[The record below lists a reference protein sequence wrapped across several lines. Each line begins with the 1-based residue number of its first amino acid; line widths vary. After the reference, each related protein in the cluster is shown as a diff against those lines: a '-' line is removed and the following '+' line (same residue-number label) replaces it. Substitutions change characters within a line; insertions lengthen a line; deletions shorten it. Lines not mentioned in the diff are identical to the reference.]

1 MFAGEQKM
9 QTQTVSN
16 LNLVFW
22 MLCRNSKA
30 PVTKKEFRKLLVA
43 EMENLRVS
51 DGILGGLVIPPV
63 VFPNPILANVHL
75 DPDLAW
81 WNDGGARQFNNNCYN
96 YATNYRTDTFAQPG
110 KAAGQQY
117 TSLSGCAV
125 AAGQR
130 SALDGAIADA
140 LINTPL
146 LTINVLRKA
155 IW

>member
-1 MFAGEQKM
+1 
-9 QTQTVSN
+9 
-16 LNLVFW
+16 
-22 MLCRNSKA
+22 
-30 PVTKKEFRKLLVA
+30 
-43 EMENLRVS
+43 MENLRVS
-51 DGILGGLVIPPV
+51 DGILGFYTSSSISK
-63 VFPNPILANVHL
+63 PNPCQCAP

-146 LTINVLRKA
+146 ANNKCPQKGHLVALVIAPGFDFHWYRKGKQ
-155 IW
+155 WQVEP